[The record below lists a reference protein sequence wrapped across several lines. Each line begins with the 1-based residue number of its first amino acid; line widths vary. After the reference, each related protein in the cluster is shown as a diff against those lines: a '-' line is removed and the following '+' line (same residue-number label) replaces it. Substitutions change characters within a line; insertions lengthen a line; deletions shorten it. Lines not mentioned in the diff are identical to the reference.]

1 MLAYLFV
8 LLAVAVRFLPHPFA
22 FTPVAASLLFFGARG
37 PRRQMWVPLALFAA
51 SDVILT
57 TLVYRFPLT
66 WDLFVTLAWY
76 AGMIWLGTLLRN
88 NTKPARILGAS
99 LAGSVSFFLLSNFAV
114 WAVWHDLYPMTF
126 AGLMACYDAGLP
138 FFRRALEGDLI
149 FTSAMFAIPGLL
161 HVLSGQ
167 LHKSGSDHIA
177 AA

>member
-57 TLVYRFPLT
+57 TLVYRFPFT
-66 WDLFVTLAWY
+66 WDHFVTLAWY
-76 AGMIWLGTLLRN
+76 AAMIWLGTQLRN
-88 NTKPARILGAS
+88 TAKPVRVLGAA

-114 WAVWHDLYPMTF
+114 WAVWHDMYPMTF

-138 FFRRALEGDLI
+138 YFRRALEGDLI

-161 HVLSGQ
+161 HALSAQ
-167 LHKSGSDHIA
+167 LHKSSGDHIA